1 MKRAFRAIAAAL
13 LLQIAVSAPAQPLSP
28 PSLNPQLAIERLANT
43 GSVLLIAAHPD
54 DERND
59 LLAYLALGRRLRTG
73 YLSLTRG
80 EGGQNVI
87 GPEKGA
93 LLGVIRTQ
101 ELLAARQ
108 IDGAEQYFT
117 SAVDFGYSKT
127 AEETLQKWNR
137 EKILGE
143 VVHVIREFQPDVIIL
158 RWTVPTPMGTG
169 IIRHQRS
176 SAGKPSMRPPTRS
189 DFLEI

>member
-1 MKRAFRAIAAAL
+1 MQRAYRAIAAVWIL
-13 LLQIAVSAPAQPLSP
+13 WLTSSAPAQPLSP
-28 PSLNPQLAIERLANT
+28 PSSDPQLSIERLANT

-137 EKILGE
+137 ERVLGE
-143 VVHVIREFQPDVIIL
+143 IVHVIREFQPDVIIL
-158 RWTVPTPMGTG
+158 RWTGTNADG
-169 IIRHQRS
+169 HGHHQA
-176 SAGKPSMRPPTRS
+176 SAILGREAFDAAADPKR
-189 DFLEI
+189 